1 MKNDPGSDVEKY
13 IAARKGRDSRFA
25 EGFEE
30 GWEVFRLGAMLA
42 ALRKSEGITQAELAR
57 RVGTA
62 RSNVCRWERKPSN
75 MTLGTLAKLAA
86 ALGQTPSI
94 LLKRAA

>member
-1 MKNDPGSDVEKY
+1 MEKY
-13 IAARKGRDSRFA
+13 ISDRKGKDSRFA
-25 EGFEE
+25 EEFEQ

-42 ALRKSEGITQAELAR
+42 ALREREGITQAELAR

-75 MTLGTLAKLAA
+75 MTLGTLATLAA
-86 ALGQTPSI
+86 ALGLTPSI

>member
-1 MKNDPGSDVEKY
+1 MKHDPVSDVEKY
-13 IAARKGRDSRFA
+13 IAGRKGRDSRFA
-25 EGFEE
+25 KGFEE

-42 ALRKSEGITQAELAR
+42 ALREREGLTQAELAR

-62 RSNVCRWERKPSN
+62 RSNICRWERKPSN
-75 MTLGTLAKLAA
+75 MTLGTLAKLTA

-94 LLKRAA
+94 MLKRAA

>member
-1 MKNDPGSDVEKY
+1 MKNERKSDVEKY
-13 IAARKGRDSRFA
+13 IVGRKGRDSRFA
-25 EGFEE
+25 AGFEE

-42 ALRKSEGITQAELAR
+42 TLREREGITQAELAR

-75 MTLGTLAKLAA
+75 MTLGTLSKLAA